1 MMNLIIKFPQ
11 VQALVQREVRNGYYT
26 TGPYFMAEFATQGF
40 FASLS
45 AFLLGTPCYF
55 LVGRARARAKVPTL
69 NSIF

>member
-55 LVGRARARAKVPTL
+55 LVGRARARAHPDT
-69 NSIF
+69 